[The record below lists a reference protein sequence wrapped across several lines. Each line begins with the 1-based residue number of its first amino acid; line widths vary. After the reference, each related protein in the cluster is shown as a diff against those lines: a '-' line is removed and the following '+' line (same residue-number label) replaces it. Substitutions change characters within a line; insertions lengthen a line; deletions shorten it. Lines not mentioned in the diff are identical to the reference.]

1 MELTEYW
8 GVLRRWRFLVIGGT
22 LVAILVGDGLWLR
35 DRRAAQPRAV
45 GTAIVLVRYVT
56 PLGVASTSM
65 RSVQAE
71 TEVLSKRV
79 HDPGALRRVAAQAH
93 VALSQVQ
100 QVSTAVDP
108 EKPLI
113 TVRVLG
119 GTPQAVAMVAQGLAE
134 YLVQVETQRVQA
146 QAASL
151 SRTAARAAAQAQQRW
166 RQAQAQYYLVCGCI
180 ANRHQ
185 AAVDAATL
193 ARLRFA
199 LSNLRATYLAAADR
213 YTALQT
219 NAVPVAI
226 ATPGV
231 SARLT
236 TTYPSLMRAVLPA
249 AVLGGLVSMSLATL
263 LDHRRAGRRLAPV
276 RAAPGR

>member
-1 MELTEYW
+1 MDLTAYW
-8 GVLRRWRFLVIGGT
+8 GVLCRWRLLVIGGT

-35 DRRAAQPRAV
+35 DRGAMQPRAV

-56 PLGVASTSM
+56 PPDVAGMSM
-65 RSVQAE
+65 RAVQAE
-71 TEVLSKRV
+71 TEVLSGRV

-113 TVRVLG
+113 TVRVGG
-119 GTPQAVAMVAQGLAE
+119 GTQAVDAVAQGLAE

-151 SRTAARAAAQAQQRW
+151 SRAAARVAAQAEQRW
-166 RQAQAQYYLVCGCI
+166 REAQAHYYVVCGCI
-180 ANRHQ
+180 AGQHQ
-185 AAVDAATL
+185 ATVDPVTL
-193 ARLRFA
+193 TRLRFA
-199 LSNLRATYLAAADR
+199 LSNLRATYLAAAAR

-236 TTYPSLMRAVLPA
+236 TNYPPLMRAVLPA
-249 AVLGGLVSMSLATL
+249 AVLGVLLSMGLATL
-263 LDHRRAGRRLAPV
+263 LDHGRAGRRPAPV
-276 RAAPGR
+276 QAVRGR